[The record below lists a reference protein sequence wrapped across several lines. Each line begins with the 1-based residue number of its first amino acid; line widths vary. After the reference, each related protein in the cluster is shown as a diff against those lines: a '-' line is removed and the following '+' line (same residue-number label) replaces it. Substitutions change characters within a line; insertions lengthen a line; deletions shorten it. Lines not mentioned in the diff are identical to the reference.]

1 MADLTFRSPGVNVK
15 EIDISGGTAILPAG
29 LPAVV
34 ISTTQTGPAFVPVL
48 VPTLKDWRTVF
59 GVPVTYINFGALA
72 ATEWFRTQQALTQIS

>member
-48 VPTLKDWRTVF
+48 VPTLKDWK
-59 GVPVTYINFGALA
+59 
-72 ATEWFRTQQALTQIS
+72 